1 MPKEKII
8 SLKGIVNQ
16 IDRVQKQLTKAKKI
30 ANAVTK
36 QSLAVKIHNLQNIKK
51 EVIQNCPKG
60 KSSFNIVVLP
70 GSK

>member
-8 SLKGIVNQ
+8 RLKGIVKR
-16 IDRVQKQLTKAKKI
+16 IEEVVKELKTAKKI
-30 ANAVTK
+30 ADVATK
-36 QSLAVKIHNLQNIKK
+36 QSLDVKIQNLNNIK
-51 EVIQNCPKG
+51 EAVISNCPKG